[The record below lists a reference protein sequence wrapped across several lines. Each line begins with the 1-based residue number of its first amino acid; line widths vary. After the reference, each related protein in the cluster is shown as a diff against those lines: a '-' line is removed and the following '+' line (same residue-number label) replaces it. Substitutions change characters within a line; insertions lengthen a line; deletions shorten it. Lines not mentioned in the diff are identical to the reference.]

1 MENIVDQKTH
11 QGNCA
16 PLPASSM
23 TRK

>member
-11 QGNCA
+11 QGNCD